1 MTTCKIIRKRIQ
13 KIRNTTVNIKKT
25 KKQIGGAVAS
35 MDDFTYDDIALSKH
49 VKINWGRLPGSPPTD
64 CSIM

>member
-1 MTTCKIIRKRIQ
+1 MAISKNTRKRIRNV
-13 KIRNTTVNIKKT
+13 RNTVGNIKKT

-35 MDDFTYDDIALSKH
+35 MDDFTYDDIALSKN
-49 VKINWGRLPGSPPTD
+49 VKINWGWLPGPPPTD